1 MEALLLFCLIV
12 VLVVRWLWIRERLER
27 IENQLKEFA
36 PTPVVAP
43 PRPISPAPSPRPPVP
58 AMPPAPEPARTR
70 STADWEATVGGNW
83 LNKLGVLILVIGI
96 ALALGYSFTR
106 VGPAG
111 RVAIS
116 LAASVSMLAA
126 GAVLEPR
133 DRYRTFARGLLGGG
147 WAALYFTVYAMHAVA
162 AARIL
167 DDAFLAAAL
176 LAAVS
181 AGMILHSLRYR
192 SQTVTGLA
200 YFIAFLTLGI
210 TEVSSFSLVALIPL
224 AASLLY
230 VTSRFGWRGLGR
242 LGLAATW
249 ITCASRGDTGATLWQ
264 AQAVFAVYWLVFEG
278 FDLLA
283 ADPWI
288 LPGNLV
294 GFLGL
299 SLLKWHAGAPDR
311 IWQLLAATAVLYLAG
326 ALARARSGRWKPAIT
341 VAAGLAAAA
350 LWLEVDP
357 LWLPV
362 GLLIEAEILHLA
374 GVALREDYLRILASP
389 LFALNLA
396 DLAIAVVPQFP
407 ADAWMPAALANVGV
421 LYGNRALRSADV
433 VYGYCGLAVAALL
446 AGYHAP
452 RDDRGLAWMAL
463 AAVPFAI
470 GWLRRQLDLRI
481 HGYLL
486 ACLGFLGMAIEW
498 PEPAL
503 SLGIGAAL
511 AYAAAASAHFS
522 PGDRF
527 VESEPESV
535 RFAGAALGVVLS
547 SAALWTA
554 LPPAAVAPAWAV
566 LALISAAP
574 WKIGDL
580 RWQAYALAVL
590 ALGRCLVVNFAGGS
604 PVAGSAA
611 VIACF
616 YAAQLWNQRGSRTR
630 LFFSLAATVL
640 FTALLFD
647 QVSGSLLT
655 IACGAEGVLLLAA
668 GFPLRDRVL
677 RLSGLTLLFGCI
689 LKLFLYDLASLE
701 TLPRIF
707 SFIVLGVILVG
718 VSWIYT
724 RFRERIQRYL

>member
-1 MEALLLFCLIV
+1 
-12 VLVVRWLWIRERLER
+12 
-27 IENQLKEFA
+27 
-36 PTPVVAP
+36 
-43 PRPISPAPSPRPPVP
+43 
-58 AMPPAPEPARTR
+58 MPPAPEPARTR

-126 GAVLEPR
+126 GTVLEPR

-299 SLLKWHAGAPDR
+299 SLLKWHADAPDR
-311 IWQLLAATAVLYLAG
+311 IWQLLAATAALYLAG
-326 ALARARSGRWKPAIT
+326 ALARARSGLWKPAIT

-350 LWLEVDP
+350 LWLEVDA

-374 GVALREDYLRILASP
+374 GVALREDYLRILAGP

-407 ADAWMPAALANVGV
+407 ANAWMPAALANVGV
-421 LYGNRALRSADV
+421 LYGNRALCSADA

-522 PGDRF
+522 PARPLRRIRAGERAVRGRGLGRGA
-527 VESEPESV
+527 VERSAV
-535 RFAGAALGVVLS
+535 GR
-547 SAALWTA
+547 SAAGRGGAGVGGAGPDFGGSLEDWR
-554 LPPAAVAPAWAV
+554 
-566 LALISAAP
+566 LALAGLCP
-574 WKIGDL
+574 
-580 RWQAYALAVL
+580 
-590 ALGRCLVVNFAGGS
+590 GGS
-604 PVAGSAA
+604 GARPLPGGQLRGSVAG
-611 VIACF
+611 
-616 YAAQLWNQRGSRTR
+616 RGERR
-630 LFFSLAATVL
+630 
-640 FTALLFD
+640 
-647 QVSGSLLT
+647 
-655 IACGAEGVLLLAA
+655 
-668 GFPLRDRVL
+668 RDRVL
-677 RLSGLTLLFGCI
+677 LCGTTLEPARQP
-689 LKLFLYDLASLE
+689 DASCSFRWRRRCCL
-701 TLPRIF
+701 RRCF
-707 SFIVLGVILVG
+707 S
-718 VSWIYT
+718 T
-724 RFRERIQRYL
+724 RCPAAC